1 MEVYQISS
9 REEIT
14 VRGIFLAMGTFDGV
28 HLGHKKVIETTISR
42 ARKLGV
48 PAGIFTFWPHPISV
62 LNPPRAPTLLTSLE
76 DKLYH
81 MGSLGADICL
91 VQQFTPEFGHL
102 DYRTFIND
110 YLVEKLDIRG
120 LVVGA
125 KFRFGDRGQG
135 DKEKIKLAGEEF
147 GFEPIILDPL
157 TIDGFSVSST
167 LIRRLIKTGRVDEVP
182 AFLGRPY
189 GIRGRVEK
197 GEGRGTTL
205 GYPTA
210 NLDFPSGL
218 TVPLQGVYAVKA
230 RVNGKTFPGVLNLG
244 SCPTFG
250 KEKEGVEVHLLGLN
264 DEIYGQEISVWF
276 HKYLRPVRLFP
287 RPNDLQE
294 QIALDIKV
302 TKEKLGFD

>member
-9 REEIT
+9 KEEIS

-28 HLGHKKVIETTISR
+28 HLGHRKVIETTVKR
-42 ARKLGV
+42 AHELGI

-76 DKLYH
+76 DKLYY
-81 MGSLGADICL
+81 MGSLGADVCL

-125 KFRFGDRGQG
+125 RFRFGDRGEG
-135 DKEKIKLAGEEF
+135 DRKKIIVAGDEY
-147 GFEPIILDPL
+147 GFEPIVLDPV

-167 LIRRLIKTGRVDEVP
+167 LIRRLIKAGRVEEVP
-182 AFLGRPY
+182 AFLGREY

-197 GEGRGTTL
+197 GEGRGSSL

-210 NLDFPSGL
+210 NLDFPAGL
-218 TVPLQGVYAVKA
+218 TVPMQGVYAVRS
-230 RVNGKTFPGVLNLG
+230 RVKGKSFTGVLNLG
-244 SCPTFG
+244 TCPTFG
-250 KEKEGVEVHLLGLN
+250 KEREGVEVHLLGL
-264 DEIYGQEISVWF
+264 DEEIYGEEISVWF
-276 HKYLRPVRLFP
+276 HKYIRPIKQFSDP
-287 RPNDLQE
+287 GQLQV
-294 QIALDIKV
+294 QIARDI
-302 TKEKLGFD
+302 EKTRLVLSGN